1 MGQGFDA
8 WERFESP
15 ACSETS
21 IFTMFSNGFGFSGG
35 TDSAARGARKNYHFL
50 MVYKVPWLLG
60 CPETIFWRAVC
71 AKTFIPTLFHNAL
84 KPFGQDLD
92 AWERFESAACSETF
106 SSQGFIRS
114 LSFSGGTDFGG
125 ALRA

>member
-1 MGQGFDA
+1 
-8 WERFESP
+8 
-15 ACSETS
+15 
-21 IFTMFSNGFGFSGG
+21 
-35 TDSAARGARKNYHFL
+35 
-50 MVYKVPWLLG
+50 MVYKVSWLLG
-60 CPETIFWRAVC
+60 CPEPIFWHAVC
-71 AKTFIPTLFHNAL
+71 ARIFISTLFYKVL

-106 SSQGFIRS
+106 ISQGFIRI